1 MGTSRRDFL
10 KKGSLVALA
19 AGVPVSMAERVTG
32 KTISQ
37 PENSTFHLTKSAF
50 AAQLNTKFEI
60 GTKPS
65 TIVASLSEVTDLKVT
80 DPLPKEK
87 EGFTL
92 LFRTSGGLR
101 LKQDTY
107 TINHKKLGT
116 FSLLL
121 VPMKTADADASHFE
135 AVINRL
141 YS

>member
-10 KKGSLVALA
+10 KKGSLVALV
-19 AGVPVSMAERVTG
+19 AGVPVGIAEKVAG
-32 KTISQ
+32 KTISL
-37 PENSTFHLTKSAF
+37 PENSTSYLTKSAF
-50 AAQLNTKFEI
+50 AAQLNTKFEV
-60 GTKPS
+60 GNKVS
-65 TIVASLSEVTDLKVT
+65 TTVVSLTEVTDLTVKA
-80 DPLPKEK
+80 PRPKEK

-92 LFRTSGGLR
+92 LFRGDRGLR

-121 VPMKTADADASHFE
+121 VPMKTNDESASHFE

-141 YS
+141 YP